1 MKEIFRTVGKHIKTD
16 DNNILVINR
25 CPKCGCGFTFTKDDI
40 ERDRDG
46 RYVTCPN
53 CGAFIDVRC
62 AQKNIEFKDN
72 ECGVCAIGNPERAK
86 LCDEAKADTMCEAF
100 RKWYKENYE

>member
-1 MKEIFRTVGKHIKTD
+1 MKEIFKIVKKPIKTD
-16 DNNILVINR
+16 DKLVINK
-25 CPKCGCGFTFTKDDI
+25 CSKCGCGFTFTKDDV

-53 CGAFIDVRC
+53 CGAFIDVQC

-72 ECGVCAIGNPERAK
+72 ECSMCAADNPERAK
-86 LCDEAKADTMCEAF
+86 ICSGIGADTMCEAF
-100 RKWYKENYE
+100 RRWYKENYE